1 MENVTIRVR
10 PEILI
15 AKAGELKREVSGM
28 EGDFNQIR
36 ELVNHSRNYWLG
48 DAGEAHRHAFELD
61 YEEIEKILR
70 RLNEHPRDLESIAL
84 TYMGVEQ
91 EVKEVAGSLP
101 GDVIID

>member
-36 ELVNHSRNYWLG
+36 ELVRNYWLG